1 MTYHDISLLES
12 LKLINLF
19 KEKGQ
24 VNINAN
30 LLPERIREV
39 KALEGGGGRGKQPEV
54 NTLLMSNLLVTEVKH
69 CQKSKSIKHNRK
81 SHPATQ
87 P

>member
-1 MTYHDISLLES
+1 MCYDISLLES

-19 KEKGQ
+19 KKKAQ

-39 KALEGGGGRGKQPEV
+39 KALEGGGGRGKGAEV
-54 NTLLMSNLLVTEVKH
+54 NTLLV
-69 CQKSKSIKHNRK
+69 CQI
-81 SHPATQ
+81 
-87 P
+87 